1 MTVTAAK
8 PSDPQA
14 RMMRQHGRKDGVQQ
28 QRDGQHPACRLRK
41 RIADEQH
48 ERRRQRRGDQ
58 RVCAAALVGQMGHD
72 RRGQDLGQEGG
83 GDDQPDDGGIHAA
96 AGEPQ
101 GQERDADALQ
111 AVIQERWCESG

>member
-1 MTVTAAK
+1 
-8 PSDPQA
+8 
-14 RMMRQHGRKDGVQQ
+14 
-28 QRDGQHPACRLRK
+28 
-41 RIADEQH
+41 
-48 ERRRQRRGDQ
+48 
-58 RVCAAALVGQMGHD
+58 MGHD

-111 AVIQERWCESG
+111 AVIQEVEPVQRDGALSGVGIAAHSDGVNLAETKARSILLPGAGATRAAGPFHRWSVRRNRSTAGSATGR

>member
-83 GDDQPDDGGIHAA
+83 RNTGSRTRATRWRLVWR
-96 AGEPQ
+96 
-101 GQERDADALQ
+101 RDFRAY
-111 AVIQERWCESG
+111 RWCESG